1 MKRSTK
7 KQPPE
12 EKRSDLPDSPHDRER
27 MQPEETIFE
36 LPEVKDI
43 LGQEHI
49 HVLPLGE
56 LKDTTI
62 SSDDEEGKGL
72 FNEEDDELIST
83 ESSGTNVTKD
93 ETELLANAADTMP
106 TEDQMALQQAQ
117 LDQEDSEGEALNE
130 SVDLSGSDLD
140 VPGSED
146 DDANEEIG
154 EEDEENNPYSLSDDR
169 D

>member
-1 MKRSTK
+1 MKRAAK
-7 KQPPE
+7 KPPPE
-12 EKRSDLPDSPHDRER
+12 EKRGDLPDSPHDRER
-27 MQPEETIFE
+27 MQPEETILD
-36 LPEVKDI
+36 LPDVKDI
-43 LGQEHI
+43 PGQEHI
-49 HVLPLGE
+49 NVPPIGE
-56 LKDTTI
+56 MADTTI

-72 FNEEDDELIST
+72 LDVEGGEVLETSYDA
-83 ESSGTNVTKD
+83 NVTKD

-106 TEDQMALQQAQ
+106 TKDQMALQQAQ
-117 LDQEDSEGEALNE
+117 LDQEDNDGEGLNE

>member
-1 MKRSTK
+1 MKRTAK
-7 KQPPE
+7 KTPPE
-12 EKRSDLPDSPHDRER
+12 DKRGDLPDSPHDRER
-27 MQPEETIFE
+27 MQPEVTILD

-43 LGQEHI
+43 PGQEHI
-49 HVLPLGE
+49 NVPPIGE
-56 LKDTTI
+56 LADTTI
-62 SSDDEEGKGL
+62 ASDDEEG
-72 FNEEDDELIST
+72 NELLNAEGDEVLATSYDA
-83 ESSGTNVTKD
+83 NVTKD

-117 LDQEDSEGEALNE
+117 LDQEDNEGELLNE

>member
-1 MKRSTK
+1 MKRSAK
-7 KQPPE
+7 KPPPE
-12 EKRSDLPDSPHDRER
+12 EKRGDLPDSPHDRER
-27 MQPEETIFE
+27 MQPEETNFD

-43 LGQEHI
+43 SGQEHI
-49 HVLPLGE
+49 HVPPIRE
-56 LKDTTI
+56 MRDTTI

-72 FNEEDDELIST
+72 FNEEDDEIIST
-83 ESSGTNVTKD
+83 EAGTNVTKD
-93 ETELLANAADTMP
+93 ESELLANAADTMP
-106 TEDQMALQQAQ
+106 TEDQMALEQAQ
-117 LDQEDSEGEALNE
+117 LDQEDSDGEALNE

>member
-1 MKRSTK
+1 MKRTAK
-7 KQPPE
+7 KTPPE
-12 EKRSDLPDSPHDRER
+12 DKRGDLPDSPHDRQR
-27 MQPEETIFE
+27 MQPEETILD
-36 LPEVKDI
+36 LPDVKDI
-43 LGQEHI
+43 PGQEHI
-49 HVLPLGE
+49 NVPPIGE
-56 LKDTTI
+56 MADTTI

-72 FNEEDDELIST
+72 LDVEEDEVMATLYDA
-83 ESSGTNVTKD
+83 NVTKD

-106 TEDQMALQQAQ
+106 TDDQMALQQAQ
-117 LDQEDSEGEALNE
+117 LDQEDSDGESLNE
-130 SVDLSGSDLD
+130 SSDLSGSDLD